1 MRARHAA
8 RAVGLCAPCI
18 VERAVCLRLSRT
30 PAHAHRSQLSPRLPY
45 RSLGELRHRLS
56 SSAFMGSDYF
66 ALEWQRSA
74 VDTLQAHIAQVRDG
88 SEDRRCELSVLRSQA
103 TTSTQIEQRLAA
115 YLDMCYWQLAQF
127 RRYSNPYRIA
137 EAETCLREV
146 LCYAHT
152 PELYLA
158 VAIHKVLE
166 KELED
171 LSRFS
176 SAFEH
181 LDTDDAPAL
190 GPRSELW
197 ARASWARLLK
207 RLDPVTELEALEQLI
222 FISGH
227 PDEPAVIKK
236 AHQPQIVSATAVLP
250 KDCRSLSPLEREVSR

>member
-1 MRARHAA
+1 MR
-8 RAVGLCAPCI
+8 I
-18 VERAVCLRLSRT
+18 RLNS
-30 PAHAHRSQLSPRLPY
+30 
-45 RSLGELRHRLS
+45 
-56 SSAFMGSDYF
+56 
-66 ALEWQRSA
+66 
-74 VDTLQAHIAQVRDG
+74 
-88 SEDRRCELSVLRSQA
+88 
-103 TTSTQIEQRLAA
+103 
-115 YLDMCYWQLAQF
+115 
-127 RRYSNPYRIA
+127 
-137 EAETCLREV
+137 
-146 LCYAHT
+146 
-152 PELYLA
+152 YLA

-207 RLDPVTELEALEQLI
+207 RLDPVTESEALEQLI
-222 FISGH
+222 LYVVAILQFSFDPSTHYESDSGFPNSISSH

-250 KDCRSLSPLEREVSR
+250 TVCLRAHIS